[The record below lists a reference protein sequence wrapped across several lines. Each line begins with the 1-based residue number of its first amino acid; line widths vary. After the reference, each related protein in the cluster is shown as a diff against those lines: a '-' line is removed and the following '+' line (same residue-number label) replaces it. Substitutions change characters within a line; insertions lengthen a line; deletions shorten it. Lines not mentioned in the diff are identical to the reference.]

1 MTYPRTHSRVQT
13 ISGQVPPA
21 LATFTPQLYILQG
34 PAGKAFRLWWLCCT
48 DLLWPQALTSCLLL
62 VVSHILAH
70 RYTSCLR
77 LCHQLIERLREHHPL
92 LATDVQ
98 ALRWS
103 EHVLLTGTTSDRW
116 SLDPAFLPVSLFP
129 ASWGGNPMELRAVH
143 MVNCEEQHTA
153 PPCTVQTK
161 LAIMVLQTDEI
172 LTLHK
177 VKTLVL
183 PPMCWGVSS

>member
-1 MTYPRTHSRVQT
+1 
-13 ISGQVPPA
+13 
-21 LATFTPQLYILQG
+21 
-34 PAGKAFRLWWLCCT
+34 
-48 DLLWPQALTSCLLL
+48 
-62 VVSHILAH
+62 
-70 RYTSCLR
+70 
-77 LCHQLIERLREHHPL
+77 
-92 LATDVQ
+92 
-98 ALRWS
+98 
-103 EHVLLTGTTSDRW
+103 
-116 SLDPAFLPVSLFP
+116 
-129 ASWGGNPMELRAVH
+129 MELRAVH